1 MKKMERIERIE
12 RLFEVLCKACLTA
25 AVVLL
30 MAVDSE
36 HIVSSLACFTCAYVS
51 GFVFYRAA
59 VFMHDNY

>member
-1 MKKMERIERIE
+1 MEKTEKMEKV
-12 RLFEVLCKACLTA
+12 FEFLCKACLTA

-36 HIVSSLACFTCAYVS
+36 RIVPSLTCFACACVG